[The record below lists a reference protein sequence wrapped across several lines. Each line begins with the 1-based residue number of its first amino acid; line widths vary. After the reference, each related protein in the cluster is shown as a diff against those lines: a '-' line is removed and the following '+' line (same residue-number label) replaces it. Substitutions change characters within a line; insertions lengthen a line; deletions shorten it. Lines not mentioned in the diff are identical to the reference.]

1 MKIKLLSFCILLG
14 FISPLTAS
22 SLKEIEQDY
31 TKIIQ
36 TLSYQIQEITKTEV
50 SYVKQQSFL
59 HKESIQ
65 DRLKPIVKGIQ
76 ELGPETDP
84 SVKIIMQAYKLFE
97 CSLKAY
103 YQMTPTDFSPKLVD
117 VYRRITTEN
126 FGKDIEY
133 MANYLKIVTQM
144 VFYEKPEDYA
154 KYFTI
159 NIAKNHAVFF
169 TLCKERLMHFY
180 PEYFTWQMVAN
191 DDHNVVKYLRTLYKT
206 HKSYGREMQG
216 YLAESWQAHRQALPK
231 ICPNHIGV
239 LISSIKKTDESFQTE
254 SLTGKMWQ
262 RNLITKDIK
271 TKIQTFLVHP
281 PHYFIIDEAP
291 RDLWGKVKMLT
302 LVNEPIQKETSISP
316 GEAPKPSIMPAKEL
330 EGEKPSLTNT
340 ISSQEAPTLLEAESI
355 MNSLEFYTQLQA
367 APKPEPM
374 PSSSSNKASKTFPSS
389 KKQSKKVKVSPQ
401 VMQKE
406 TLNKSLQTLPEKIS
420 FTLAH
425 TMSEGAITDFL
436 TALKILSEETK
447 NNLNNKIKEDI
458 NALKDRKIS
467 LKKSYKIML
476 RLVNQL
482 RQLGLAKLEIDRG
495 KGSHAMITGF
505 RNGKPKK

>member
-1 MKIKLLSFCILLG
+1 
-14 FISPLTAS
+14 
-22 SLKEIEQDY
+22 
-31 TKIIQ
+31 
-36 TLSYQIQEITKTEV
+36 
-50 SYVKQQSFL
+50 
-59 HKESIQ
+59 
-65 DRLKPIVKGIQ
+65 
-76 ELGPETDP
+76 
-84 SVKIIMQAYKLFE
+84 
-97 CSLKAY
+97 
-103 YQMTPTDFSPKLVD
+103 
-117 VYRRITTEN
+117 
-126 FGKDIEY
+126 
-133 MANYLKIVTQM
+133 
-144 VFYEKPEDYA
+144 
-154 KYFTI
+154 
-159 NIAKNHAVFF
+159 
-169 TLCKERLMHFY
+169 
-180 PEYFTWQMVAN
+180 
-191 DDHNVVKYLRTLYKT
+191 
-206 HKSYGREMQG
+206 
-216 YLAESWQAHRQALPK
+216 
-231 ICPNHIGV
+231 
-239 LISSIKKTDESFQTE
+239 
-254 SLTGKMWQ
+254 
-262 RNLITKDIK
+262 
-271 TKIQTFLVHP
+271 
-281 PHYFIIDEAP
+281 
-291 RDLWGKVKMLT
+291 MLT

-495 KGSHAMITGF
+495 KGSHAMITVF